1 MRNTIFTTF
10 SQLILS
16 SRLLLVVMNWQ
27 KSNLSC
33 KFKFEPIIIYHL
45 WFIMKIL
52 WKFCEYD
59 TSLKILLKELSRH
72 LKMPRPK
79 FN

>member
-16 SRLLLVVMNWQ
+16 SRLLLVVMNRQ
-27 KSNLSC
+27 KSNLNC
-33 KFKFEPIIIYHL
+33 KFKFEPIITYHM
-45 WFIMKIL
+45 WFVMKIL
-52 WKFCEYD
+52 WKCCEYD

-72 LKMPRPK
+72 LKMSRPK

>member
-1 MRNTIFTTF
+1 MKNTIFTTF

-16 SRLLLVVMNWQ
+16 SRLLLVVINWQ

-52 WKFCEYD
+52 WKCCEYD